1 MKKHYGVTLTDI
13 ADELN
18 LSIYTVSRAIN
29 GLSGVSKKT
38 RAIVLESAERH
49 GYIPNANA
57 RDLRKGVH
65 HSVTLLTA
73 ETSNPYY
80 LDLISGIESVFQDKD
95 ESLLIADMA
104 VNGKYSEANETM
116 LLQQVLENR
125 PGGIISTLGLSD
137 ASRQQLLD
145 WKVPV
150 VFVDSVPGDGKSDFS
165 YVATDNAA
173 ASAMLG
179 EHLSFHHYK
188 RWLLAIYP
196 GVWNSRFVR
205 ESGLREAAKAC
216 GAEINVLEC
225 PNDQRD
231 ACRVYEDF
239 LANSSYHPDVTI
251 AANNPILL
259 GVLKALNHRN
269 LRVPEDMPLVAFD
282 DFAWSDL
289 LSPKITL
296 VAEDSHGIGARSA
309 ELLLDL
315 IESRKEAEDK
325 TGEPAHKHSIHESF
339 EATLKIRESCGCVH
353 QQADGAK

>member
-1 MKKHYGVTLTDI
+1 MRKKYGVTLTDL
-13 ADELN
+13 AEELN

-38 RAIVLESAERH
+38 RASVLEAAQRL
-49 GYIPNANA
+49 GYIPNGNA

-73 ETSNPYY
+73 GTSNPYY
-80 LDLISGIESVFQDKD
+80 LDLISGIESVFQDND

-104 VNGKYSEANETM
+104 VNGEYSESKETT

-150 VFVDSVPGDGKSDFS
+150 VFVDSVPGDQNSDFS
-165 YVATDNAA
+165 YVATDNVA
-173 ASAMLG
+173 ASSMLG
-179 EHLSFHHYK
+179 RHLASHNFK

-205 ESGLREAAKAC
+205 ESGLRAAAKAC
-216 GAEINVLEC
+216 GAQIQVLEC
-225 PNDQRD
+225 PNDQRE
-231 ACRVYEDF
+231 ACKVYEDF
-239 LANSSYHPDVTI
+239 LSTSTYNPDVTI

-259 GVLKALNHRN
+259 GVLKALNHKGIS
-269 LRVPEDMPLVAFD
+269 VPSEMPLVAFD
-282 DFAWSDL
+282 DFAWSEL

-296 VAEDSHGIGARSA
+296 VAEDSYGIGARSA
-309 ELLLDL
+309 ELLLDF
-315 IESRKEAEDK
+315 IESRKEVKNRTDK
-325 TGEPAHKHSIHESF
+325 SIREQSVHESF
-339 EATLKIRESCGCVH
+339 EATLKVRESCGCSNNH
-353 QQADGAK
+353 